1 MVTRA
6 AAVKWWRRGAEAGHE
21 GCKAQLESALLADE
35 PLNSTATAET
45 GVLCREAAAP
55 TVTPAAAAGEA
66 GMQPPVSLPAAGG
79 LEAQEQGTGQQ
90 SLATVVHLSDQ
101 MLHDTFS
108 KACEQ
113 GHLAVVRELLGLSGD
128 RRVDVHAG
136 EEAAFRGACGNG
148 HVGVVREL
156 LGLSGDRRV
165 DVHAEGQGAFRG
177 ACWNGHV
184 GVVRE
189 LLGLSGDRR
198 VDVHAGEEDAFL
210 WACRYGHLGV
220 VRELLG
226 LSGDR
231 RVDVHAGEE
240 GAFHGAR
247 VNAHLGVVRELLG
260 LSGDRRVDVH
270 AGEEGAFRGACGN
283 GHLGVV
289 RELLA
294 LTGDRVMCTCQ
305 LAAAALLAAGPTA
318 PASPADAALWAGV
331 AAADGLMRSGAADGR
346 MVSAARG
353 GYVVWS
359 WGRRRSLVV
368 SRVSR
373 RGGGDGREVWVDG
386 E

>member
-21 GCKAQLESALLADE
+21 GCTAQLESALLADE

-55 TVTPAAAAGEA
+55 TVAPAAAAGEA

-79 LEAQEQGTGQQ
+79 LEVREQTMGQQ
-90 SLATVVHLSDQ
+90 ALDNRLHIPEA

-108 KACEQ
+108 KACKQ
-113 GHLAVVRELLGLSGD
+113 GHLAVVRELLGLAGD
-128 RRVDVHAG
+128 RRVDVHTNG
-136 EEAAFRGACGNG
+136 EWAFRQACKQG

-165 DVHAEGQGAFRG
+165 DVHASGEAAFQM

-189 LLGLSGDRR
+189 LLGLAGDRR
-198 VDVHAGEEDAFL
+198 VDVHAWQD
-210 WACRYGHLGV
+210 
-220 VRELLG
+220 
-226 LSGDR
+226 D
-231 RVDVHAGEE
+231 
-240 GAFHGAR
+240 AFHGACEQGQLR
-247 VNAHLGVVRELLG
+247 
-260 LSGDRRVDVH
+260 
-270 AGEEGAFRGACGN
+270 
-283 GHLGVV
+283 VV

-294 LTGDRVMCTCQ
+294 LTGDRVMCTYHP
-305 LAAAALLAAGPTA
+305 AAAALLAAGPTA

-346 MVSAARG
+346 LVSAARG
-353 GYVVWS
+353 GYAVRS

-368 SRVSR
+368 SRMSR
-373 RGGGDGREVWVDG
+373 RDFLGGSGGDRRRRCTAERGG